1 MGIFYIISMLSPV
14 ADQLHKSKF
23 NQILEAELL
32 AYRDLLNYIS
42 SHSGV
47 L

>member
-23 NQILEAELL
+23 NQISEAELL
-32 AYRDLLNYIS
+32 AYRDLFNHNS
-42 SHSGV
+42 SYCRV